1 MREPVDNDG
10 DWILWQLADSA
21 CPLGGFA
28 HSGGLEAASQQGAV
42 VRDGDVAEA
51 VAQLLQRAAL
61 ADLPIVNTVV
71 EDRERYAA
79 ARDRCEAMLL
89 SPVAR
94 RASLAQGGALV
105 RVATQAFAPRIGGIR
120 PPEPPRHLAAAFGW
134 LMNALAVQP
143 NAARRLYLYIT
154 LRAAV
159 SAAVRL
165 NLIGPL
171 AGQALIHQMG
181 PRVSQLVDTAAPLRL
196 DDAAQPCPLLDLL
209 HANHDR
215 LYSRLFQS

>member
-1 MREPVDNDG
+1 MDHLG
-10 DWILWQLADSA
+10 DWVLWQLADSA

-28 HSGGLEAASQQGAV
+28 HSGGLEAASQQGAFS
-42 VRDGDVAEA
+42 RDGNMAEA
-51 VAQLLQRAAL
+51 MAQLLQRAAL
-61 ADLPIVNTVV
+61 ADLPIINAVA

-79 ARDRCEAMLL
+79 ARDRLDAMLL

-94 RASLAQGGALV
+94 RASLAQGEALV
-105 RVATQAFAPRIGGIR
+105 RVATQTFAPQIGGIPAPQ
-120 PPEPPRHLAAAFGW
+120 PPLHLAAAFGW
-134 LMNALAVQP
+134 LMNALAVKP
-143 NAARRLYLYIT
+143 DAARRLYLYIS

-165 NLIGPL
+165 NLLGPL
-171 AGQALIHQMG
+171 AGQTLIHQMG
-181 PRVSQLVDTAAPLRL
+181 PRVAQLADAAAPLRL